1 MEGADRP
8 ATRRTPGGVSAR
20 PNLEAMKPAAS
31 KTVEAAQ
38 DGDADALEE
47 LLESVRDRV
56 YRLALRMVT
65 QPSDAEDATQEILLK
80 VMTRLSTFRGDAAF
94 ATWVHRIAVNH
105 LLDRKRTPVERME
118 MTFDF
123 YADDLVIGLSDATGR
138 SAPDAD
144 LLAEEIKL
152 SCTQAMLTCLDRQ
165 HRVAYVLGEV
175 FEVSSTDGAYICEVP
190 SATYRKRLSR
200 ARLKVRGFLDNN
212 CGLVNP
218 DKAACRCHKRIETA
232 INIGRLEPDK
242 LDFAT
247 HQTVSRRAGRGASEM
262 DKLCTAAELMRSHP
276 DYAAPHAVTDRI
288 KQLVRSGSFEI
299 LG

>member
-1 MEGADRP
+1 MSVRP
-8 ATRRTPGGVSAR
+8 SVRDVKPDDAT
-20 PNLEAMKPAAS
+20 
-31 KTVEAAQ
+31 TVEAARE
-38 DGDADALEE
+38 GDADALEE
-47 LLESVRDRV
+47 LLESVRNRV

-118 MTFDF
+118 LTFDF
-123 YADDLVIGLSDATGR
+123 YADDLVIGLTDPTGR

-152 SCTQAMLTCLDRQ
+152 SCTQAMLTCLDRE
-165 HRVAYVLGEV
+165 HRVAYVLGEI
-175 FEVSSTDGAYICEVP
+175 FQVSSTEGAYICDVP

-232 INIGRLEPDK
+232 ISIGRLDPDK

-247 HQTVSRRAGRGASEM
+247 HQTARRRADRGASEM
-262 DKLCTAAELMRSHP
+262 DKLCTVAELMRSHP

-299 LG
+299 LE